1 MTTPFPQWLIDD
13 FLDIRGQVVPLTGA
27 VLGRPTVQEA
37 DEYEKLLRRLLR
49 HARTIAAD
57 PTDEERVGAYD
68 QTYKLVGDLLERLH
82 PHIGGQ
88 DGNARDLA
96 RLYHTYLGPARDVM
110 VAAIDWKHHGAGF
123 NALARRDVPPDGLDT
138 VLAQA
143 AYMSGDMFGVSAALT
158 LNPGMGLALFYDPAA
173 NADRDVRAHLLRFY
187 DGAGGAPHP
196 RVALVPT
203 TDCEAA
209 YRLAQDGNFPAR
221 VFPLGRPPILAN
233 VQRCVA
239 IGRGTAAVAEAFGT
253 TAETAAR
260 ARDALAREWLP
271 AGWRTGQ
278 VTAPG
283 GGKTIAQWVTE
294 KFGQGDRAYCFVWF
308 RRSGAKG
315 GAHQELDTSV
325 VAIRDLIGVLREG
338 RLIQNATV
346 VMIGDSGH
354 GLAHP
359 DVDID
364 LTEYWTEQGS
374 PFVGGDRRA
383 QLALFAYL
391 VERKTNFMNVGM
403 RSGALEGPAL
413 LGARTVYLEERY
425 NLQEGRMEQWQGRV
439 PGYTRIE
446 LGHVPT
452 ASGKRI
458 LKGLLEVGV
467 KRGERELDTAAG
479 YLAGLLRLPK
489 ADLKALVQKI
499 ACRGVVPADH
509 RFEPPEVAQCFT
521 DLCREVGSLLKAADL
536 RKALGGSWNDFRYAA
551 FAGLRAAQSIGKA
564 EVKLRMGRDYD
575 GPEEGLSKTD
585 RERLWQAMAQT
596 IDNWQVKG
604 RRK

>member
-13 FLDIRGQVVPLTGA
+13 FLDIRRQVVPLTGT
-27 VLGRPTVQEA
+27 VLDRPTSRQVE
-37 DEYEKLLRRLLR
+37 EYEKLLRRLLR
-49 HARTIAAD
+49 HARAIAAD
-57 PTDEERVGAYD
+57 PAGEEQVGAYD
-68 QTYKLVGDLLERLH
+68 QTHKLVGDLLERLH
-82 PHIGGQ
+82 PHIGDQ
-88 DGNARDLA
+88 DEHARELA
-96 RLYHTYLGPARDVM
+96 RLYHAHLGPARDVM
-110 VAAIDWKHHGAGF
+110 VAAIDRKHHGAGF
-123 NALARRDVPPDGLDT
+123 DALPRRDVAPDGLDV

-143 AYMSGDMFGVSAALT
+143 AYMSGDMFGVSAALA
-158 LNPGMGLALFYDPAA
+158 LNPRMGLALFYDPAA

-187 DGAGGAPHP
+187 DDTGGGRHP

-209 YRLAQDGNFPAR
+209 YRLAQDGDFPPR
-221 VFPLGRPPILAN
+221 VFPLGRPSILAN

-253 TAETAAR
+253 TPESAAR
-260 ARDALAREWLP
+260 AKETLARAWLP
-271 AGWRTGQ
+271 DGWRTGQ

-283 GGKTIAQWVTE
+283 GGKTIARWVTE
-294 KFGQGDRAYCFVWF
+294 KFDRGDRAYCFVWF
-308 RRSGAKG
+308 RRSGARG
-315 GAHQELDTSV
+315 GAHPELDTSV
-325 VAIRDLIGVLREG
+325 TAVRDLVRVLREEQ
-338 RLIQNATV
+338 LIRNATV
-346 VMIGDSGH
+346 VVIGDSGH

-364 LTEYWTEQGS
+364 LTEYWNEPGS

-391 VERKTNFMNVGM
+391 VERKTNFMNIGM

-452 ASGKRI
+452 ATGKRM
-458 LKGLLEVGV
+458 LKALLEVGLN
-467 KRGERELDTAAG
+467 RGERELDAAAG
-479 YLAGLLRLPK
+479 ELARVLGLPK
-489 ADLKALVQKI
+489 ADLAALVRRI

-509 RFEPPEVAQCFT
+509 RFEPPEIARCFT
-521 DLCREVGSLLKAADL
+521 DLCQEVGSRLGTTDLKP
-536 RKALGGSWNDFRYAA
+536 RLGGAWNDFRRAA
-551 FAGLRAAQSIGKA
+551 HAGLRAAQTVGKA
-564 EVKLRMGRDYD
+564 EVKLQMGRDYD
-575 GPEEGLSKTD
+575 GPEEGLSKAD
-585 RERLWQAMAQT
+585 RERLWQAMAET